1 VSEPLRVVLDPGVLV
16 SAIITP
22 QGPTGQL
29 IAAIR
34 AGRVRPVV
42 CPHLV
47 DELAGVLRRPKF
59 RRFLTADESDQA
71 VELLARVAEHHDD
84 PPEVP
89 RRSRDPNDDYLLALV
104 VTSEA
109 TALVSGDKDL
119 TTVDADDVTV
129 LTPAALFNLLDAD
142 DAPAAASS
150 ADTDQSAGT

>member
-1 VSEPLRVVLDPGVLV
+1 MSEPLRVVLDPGVLV

-34 AGRVRPVV
+34 AGRIRPVV

-59 RRFLTADESDQA
+59 RRFLTIDEGDQA

-84 PPEVP
+84 PRDVP
-89 RRSRDPNDDYLLALV
+89 RRSRDPNDDYLLALTV
-104 VTSEA
+104 DTEA
-109 TALVSGDKDL
+109 AALVSGDKDL
-119 TTVDADDVTV
+119 TTVEAGDVTV
-129 LTPAALFNLLDAD
+129 LTPAALLELLESHDTQ
-142 DAPAAASS
+142 PAEQRPPG
-150 ADTDQSAGT
+150 DL